1 MKAKY
6 SLPLNSAVEGGTNE
20 VASRPVAKRDTV
32 NNFGTPRRDRLPR
45 SRFGG
50 GRAPAVQS

>member
-32 NNFGTPRRDRLPR
+32 NNFGTPRRDRLPH